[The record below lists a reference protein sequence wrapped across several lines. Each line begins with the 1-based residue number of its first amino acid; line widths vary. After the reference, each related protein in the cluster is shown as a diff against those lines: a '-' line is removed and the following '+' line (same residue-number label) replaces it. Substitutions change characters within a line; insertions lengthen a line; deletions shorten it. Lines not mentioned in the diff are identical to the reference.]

1 MSRNSLNVLA
11 DKLAEK
17 SGLSQIESELFIR
30 KMFDVCHQGLDADK
44 MVKMRWL
51 GTFKVTSVKDRE
63 SVDVNTGERILIE
76 GRDKI
81 SFTPDN
87 ILKEIVNKPF
97 AQFETV
103 VVNEGVDFDS
113 IDKKYEDSL
122 EDEEQEREQD
132 VIRPAVDVVEPLLP
146 ENAFSTEST
155 VSGVIDFLD
164 IPETPSLDA
173 PETPSEDSNV
183 VVIGEETAEISEET
197 AEISEEKESEVD
209 TSVQESEKVMEETM
223 ESCAETVES
232 HAETVESHAE
242 TSNDL
247 PVSDSLEEPKEE
259 VVATV
264 SDNIRKDISDDE
276 AGSDDE
282 VDSDDEADSADE
294 SASDD
299 ESDSADESDSDDE
312 SDSADE
318 SDSDDE
324 EEIRRRHFIIPKY
337 MVIVASITLLLLI
350 GGFGW
355 FAFNYGQMAAQRDHL
370 ATQLAQYKK
379 GKESGMKLAKVQSQE
394 QILQQKAR
402 QDSLRMAQASEAI
415 KAAEKADSLKT
426 IAAEKEMSEK
436 KQKSDH
442 ILLAENKK
450 VSEKVVAEKKMAEQ
464 KKLDKAAEPAKVTPG
479 KYDSDPRVRTGAYRI
494 VGVDQIVTVG
504 DHQTL
509 TTLSKRYLG
518 PGMECYIE
526 ALNGT
531 STIKSGQKIKI
542 PKLELKKKKA
552 K

>member
-1 MSRNSLNVLA
+1 MSKNSLNVLA

-30 KMFDVCHQGLDADK
+30 KMFDVCHQGLAADK

-63 SVDVNTGERILIE
+63 SVDVNTGERIIIE

-132 VIRPAVDVVEPLLP
+132 VIKPAVDVVEPLLP
-146 ENAFSTEST
+146 ENSFSTEST
-155 VSGVIDFLD
+155 ASGVIDFLD
-164 IPETPSLDA
+164 IPETS
-173 PETPSEDSNV
+173 SEESNV
-183 VVIGEETAEISEET
+183 VVIGEET

-223 ESCAETVES
+223 DSCAETVES
-232 HAETVESHAE
+232 HGE
-242 TSNDL
+242 TSNEL

-259 VVATV
+259 FAANV
-264 SDNIRKDISDDE
+264 SDNSRKDISDNE
-276 AGSDDE
+276 AE
-282 VDSDDEADSADE
+282 SDDEA
-294 SASDD
+294 
-299 ESDSADESDSDDE
+299 
-312 SDSADE
+312 
-318 SDSDDE
+318 
-324 EEIRRRHFIIPKY
+324 EIRRRHFIIPKY

-355 FAFNYGQMAAQRDHL
+355 FAFNYGQIAAQRDHL
-370 ATQLAQYKK
+370 ALQLAQYKE
-379 GKESGMKLAKVQSQE
+379 GKESVMKFAKVKSQE

-402 QDSLRMAQASEAI
+402 QDSLRMAQASEAV

-426 IAAEKEMSEK
+426 ISAEKEMFEK

-442 ILLAENKK
+442 IQLADNKK
-450 VSEKVVAEKKMAEQ
+450 VSEKVVAEKKMADQ
-464 KKLDKAAEPAKVTPG
+464 KKLDKAAEHAKVTSG

-509 TTLSKRYLG
+509 SSLSKRYLG

-526 ALNGT
+526 ALNGN

>member
-1 MSRNSLNVLA
+1 MSKNSLNVLA
-11 DKLAEK
+11 EKLAEK

-30 KMFDVCHQGLDADK
+30 KMFDVCHQGLAADK

-63 SVDVNTGERILIE
+63 SVDVNTGERIIIE

-122 EDEEQEREQD
+122 EDEEQEREQE
-132 VIRPAVDVVEPLLP
+132 VIKPAVDVVEPLLP
-146 ENAFSTEST
+146 ENSSSTEST
-155 VSGVIDFLD
+155 ASGVIDFLD
-164 IPETPSLDA
+164 IPETS
-173 PETPSEDSNV
+173 SEESNV
-183 VVIGEETAEISEET
+183 VVIGEET

-223 ESCAETVES
+223 DSCAETVES
-232 HAETVESHAE
+232 HGE
-242 TSNDL
+242 TSNEL

-259 VVATV
+259 FAANV
-264 SDNIRKDISDDE
+264 SDNSRKDISDNE
-276 AGSDDE
+276 AE
-282 VDSDDEADSADE
+282 SDDEA
-294 SASDD
+294 
-299 ESDSADESDSDDE
+299 
-312 SDSADE
+312 
-318 SDSDDE
+318 
-324 EEIRRRHFIIPKY
+324 EIRRRHFIIPKY

-370 ATQLAQYKK
+370 ALQLAQYKE
-379 GKESGMKLAKVQSQE
+379 GKESVMKFAKVKSQE

-402 QDSLRMAQASEAI
+402 QDSLRMAQASEAV

-426 IAAEKEMSEK
+426 IAAEKAMSEK
-436 KQKSDH
+436 NQKSDH
-442 ILLAENKK
+442 IQLADNKK
-450 VSEKVVAEKKMAEQ
+450 VSEKVVADKKMADQ
-464 KKLDKAAEPAKVTPG
+464 KKLDKAAEHAKVTSG

-509 TTLSKRYLG
+509 SSLSKRYLG

-526 ALNGT
+526 ALNGN